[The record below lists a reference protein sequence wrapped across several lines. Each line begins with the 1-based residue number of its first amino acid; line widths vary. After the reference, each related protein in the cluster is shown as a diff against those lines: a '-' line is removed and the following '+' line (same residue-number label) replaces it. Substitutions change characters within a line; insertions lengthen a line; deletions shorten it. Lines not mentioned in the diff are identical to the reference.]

1 MRILIAEDD
10 PVSRRLLEATLVKW
24 KYEAVVTVDG
34 IEAWEVLQQEDA
46 PELAILDWAMPGLDG
61 VELCQRV
68 RQAYDSRLTYIILLT
83 ARGGTE
89 NMVEGLGAGADDY
102 VAKPFDTDELHA
114 RIQVGE
120 RILGLQTAF
129 TDRLDQLEHA
139 LSKIKRLEGLLP
151 ICAACKKIRDDN
163 GYWNQ
168 IETYIREHSEAE
180 FSHSLCPLCLKQLY
194 PEQYAVMFPNGPEHE
209 P

>member
-34 IEAWEVLQQEDA
+34 NEAWEVLQREGA

-61 VELCQRV
+61 VELCQRL
-68 RQAYDSRLTYIILLT
+68 RRAYDSQLPYIILLT
-83 ARGGTE
+83 ARGGPE
-89 NMVEGLGAGADDY
+89 NMVEGLGAGADDF

-120 RILGLQTAF
+120 RVLGLQTALA
-129 TDRLDQLEHA
+129 DRLDQLEHA
-139 LSKIKRLEGLLP
+139 NSKIKILQGLLP

-168 IETYIREHSEAE
+168 IETYIREHS
-180 FSHSLCPLCLKQLY
+180 
-194 PEQYAVMFPNGPEHE
+194 
-209 P
+209 

>member
-34 IEAWEVLQQEDA
+34 NEAWEVLQREGA

-61 VELCQRV
+61 VELCQRL
-68 RQAYDSRLTYIILLT
+68 RRAYDSQLPYIILLT
-83 ARGGTE
+83 ARGGPE
-89 NMVEGLGAGADDY
+89 NMVEGLGAGADDF

-120 RILGLQTAF
+120 RVLGL
-129 TDRLDQLEHA
+129 TDRVSGPSRSTRTRQFKNQDPPGPLTDMRCVQKDQGRQRVLE
-139 LSKIKRLEGLLP
+139 SD
-151 ICAACKKIRDDN
+151 RD
-163 GYWNQ
+163 
-168 IETYIREHSEAE
+168 IHS
-180 FSHSLCPLCLKQLY
+180 
-194 PEQYAVMFPNGPEHE
+194 
-209 P
+209 